1 MTQRSRMSIMNFI
14 RKMWPKR
21 FNSGQAD
28 IWAKH
33 MDRIELSDV
42 LSAFQ
47 FPAQFQ
53 RELAE
58 LIDSRA
64 SEGRRIV
71 EVGCETAVTSLLLS
85 EANEKTAIDINRR
98 AISLVEGA
106 AAQLN
111 KKLRVL
117 VCDMFAMPFRNAEF
131 DIVFNAGVIEHCSA
145 EERTLALSEY
155 ARIMKDDG
163 LMIIAFPNHH
173 CPPYRFA
180 YLVMRLL
187 GVWRFPSEYS
197 IYDLKSEAQRCG
209 LHVSERLT
217 LSRGT
222 IFNWLNFLPPVKALF
237 WLLDK
242 FFPYEGYLTVII
254 LSKSR
259 A

>member
-1 MTQRSRMSIMNFI
+1 MSVYLIKKIKILFSRKIS
-14 RKMWPKR
+14 
-21 FNSGQAD
+21 ADHLD
-28 IWAKH
+28 IWQDH
-33 MDRIELSDV
+33 MARIVLSDV

-47 FPAQFQ
+47 SPAQFQ

-58 LIDSRA
+58 LIDFRSG
-64 SEGRRIV
+64 EGSRIV

-106 AAQLN
+106 AALLN

-131 DIVFNAGVIEHCSA
+131 DIVFNAGVIEHFSA
-145 EERTLALSEY
+145 EERTRALSEY

-180 YLVMRLL
+180 YLAMRLL

-197 IYDLKSEAQRCG
+197 IYDLHNEAQRCG

-222 IFNWLNFLPPVKALF
+222 IFNWLNFLPPVKVLF
-237 WLLDK
+237 QLLDK
-242 FFPYEGYLTVII
+242 FFHYEGYLTVII
-254 LSKSR
+254 LSKSH

>member
-1 MTQRSRMSIMNFI
+1 MATYFMKTIRSLFHRTINADQS
-14 RKMWPKR
+14 
-21 FNSGQAD
+21 D
-28 IWAKH
+28 IWQDH
-33 MDRIELSDV
+33 MSRIELSDV

-47 FPAQFQ
+47 SPAQFQ

-64 SEGRRIV
+64 GEGRRIV

-85 EANEKTAIDINRR
+85 EVNEKTAIDINRR

-111 KKLRVL
+111 KRLRVL

-131 DIVFNAGVIEHCSA
+131 DIVFNAGVIEHFSA
-145 EERTLALSEY
+145 EERTRALSEY
-155 ARIMKDDG
+155 ARILKDDG

-180 YLVMRLL
+180 YLVRRLL

-209 LHVSERLT
+209 LHASERLT
-217 LSRGT
+217 LSKGT
-222 IFNWLNFLPPVKALF
+222 IFNWLDFLPPVKALF
-237 WLLDK
+237 RLLDK
-242 FFPYEGYLTVII
+242 FFHYEGYLTVVI
-254 LSKSR
+254 LSKPR

>member
-1 MTQRSRMSIMNFI
+1 MLQCCRMEIMKFF
-14 RKMWPKR
+14 KKVWQKR
-21 FNSGQAD
+21 LENGQAN
-28 IWAKH
+28 IWDEH
-33 MDRIELSDV
+33 MNRIELSDV

-47 FPAQFQ
+47 SPAQFQ

-58 LIDSRA
+58 LIDFRSG
-64 SEGRRIV
+64 EGSRIV

-106 AAQLN
+106 AALLN

-131 DIVFNAGVIEHCSA
+131 DIVFNAGVIEHFSE
-145 EERTLALSEY
+145 EERTRALSEY

-180 YLVMRLL
+180 YLAMRLL

-197 IYDLKSEAQRCG
+197 I
-209 LHVSERLT
+209 
-217 LSRGT
+217 
-222 IFNWLNFLPPVKALF
+222 
-237 WLLDK
+237 
-242 FFPYEGYLTVII
+242 
-254 LSKSR
+254 
-259 A
+259 

>member
-1 MTQRSRMSIMNFI
+1 MKII
-14 RKMWPKR
+14 RKILRGTK
-21 FNSGQAD
+21 SDIQSD
-28 IWAKH
+28 IWDDH
-33 MDRIELSDV
+33 MNRIEVADV
-42 LSAFQ
+42 VAAFK

-53 RELAE
+53 RELAA

-64 SEGRRIV
+64 GEGRRII

-85 EANEKTAIDINRR
+85 DTHEKAAIDINRR
-98 AISLVEGA
+98 AISLVEA
-106 AAQLN
+106 AAVQLD
-111 KKLRVL
+111 KKISLL
-117 VCDMFAMPFRNAEF
+117 LCDMFAMPFRDAEF
-131 DIVFNAGVIEHCSA
+131 DVVFNAGVIEHFSA
-145 EERTLALSEY
+145 EERARALFEY
-155 ARIMKDDG
+155 SRIMKDHG

-180 YLVMRLL
+180 YLTMRLL
-187 GVWRFPSEYS
+187 GVWRFPLEYS
-197 IYDLKSEAQRCG
+197 IYDLKEEARRCG

-237 WLLDK
+237 RLLDK
-242 FFPYEGYLTVII
+242 FFHYEGYLTVII